1 MRADQLRRARNEAL
15 FREVNER
22 IAELETGLTGY
33 AQDDSLLVDFVC
45 ECPNEDCGDTLEVT
59 CAQYEAVRSNPKRF
73 LVVPGH
79 EDAEVARV
87 VERHAHFMVVEKLDE
102 AAEIAIEQDPRA

>member
-1 MRADQLRRARNEAL
+1 MDADQQRRARNEAL

-22 IAELETGLTGY
+22 IEELESGLTGY
-33 AQDDSLLVDFVC
+33 GDDSLLVGFVC
-45 ECPNEDCGDTLEVT
+45 ECPDEDCGETLEVT
-59 CAQYEAVRSNPKRF
+59 RARYEAVRRNPKRF

-79 EDAEVARV
+79 EDPDVARV
-87 VERHAHFMVVEKLDE
+87 VERHAHFVVAEKLDE